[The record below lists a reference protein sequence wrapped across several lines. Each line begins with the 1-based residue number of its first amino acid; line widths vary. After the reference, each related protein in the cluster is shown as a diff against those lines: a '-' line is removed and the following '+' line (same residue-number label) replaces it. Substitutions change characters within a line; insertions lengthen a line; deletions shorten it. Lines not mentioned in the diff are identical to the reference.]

1 MTYVAVRCVT
11 WIKESLQHIG
21 TSIYVPMAEAI
32 DADLAANPSTEL
44 LGKFYV
50 NDAGVD
56 AVHVRK
62 TI

>member
-1 MTYVAVRCVT
+1 MTYGAVRCVT
-11 WIKESLQHIG
+11 WIKESLHHIG
-21 TSIYVPMAEAI
+21 TAIHVPMAEAI
-32 DADLAANPSTEL
+32 DADLAANPSAEL
-44 LGKFYV
+44 LGTFYV